1 MISDAKE
8 FIYFDDCV
16 DFTFVSDPDPIP
28 IILFVFVVPVR
39 VDHNRFA

>member
-28 IILFVFVVPVR
+28 IILFNCICCPCES
-39 VDHNRFA
+39 